1 MPLKAGTL
9 DPAVLGGFTQSMAEA
24 MFLGPIRHLV
34 SRPAAGHAAVD
45 DQDVAI
51 HDFHFRPVHRA
62 PPKFVLVADSSGGG
76 CRQPI
81 NTEILGFAEQ
91 RG

>member
-1 MPLKAGTL
+1 MAAPK
-9 DPAVLGGFTQSMAEA
+9 DPALTHRMRP
-24 MFLGPIRHLV
+24 LDV
-34 SRPAAGHAAVD
+34 SPAAGHAAAH

-51 HDFHFRPVHRA
+51 HDFRFRPLHRV
-62 PPKFVLVADSSGGG
+62 PPKFVLVADSSGAG

>member
-1 MPLKAGTL
+1 MGPPDAG
-9 DPAVLGGFTQSMAEA
+9 
-24 MFLGPIRHLV
+24 
-34 SRPAAGHAAVD
+34 PAANYAAVD

-51 HDFHFRPVHRA
+51 HDFGFRPLHRA
-62 PPKFVLVADSSGGG
+62 PPNFVPVADSSGAK

>member
-1 MPLKAGTL
+1 M
-9 DPAVLGGFTQSMAEA
+9 
-24 MFLGPIRHLV
+24 GPPDV
-34 SRPAAGHAAVD
+34 GPAANHAAVD

-51 HDFHFRPVHRA
+51 HDFGFRPLHRVA
-62 PPKFVLVADSSGGG
+62 PNFVPVADSIDAR
-76 CRQPI
+76 CRWPI